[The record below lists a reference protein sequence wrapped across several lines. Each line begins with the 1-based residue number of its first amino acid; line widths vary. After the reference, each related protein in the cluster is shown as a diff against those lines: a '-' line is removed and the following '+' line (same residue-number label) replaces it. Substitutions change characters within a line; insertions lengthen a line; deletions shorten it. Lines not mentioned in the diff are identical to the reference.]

1 MCVIAN
7 RFTITFR
14 NEVAHMTTAQENER
28 HILIR
33 GIFEELDSREPNEA
47 QEIRDAFHTV
57 WDKLFYLG
65 EDLESAATKFD
76 GKEKSLLLEE
86 YRRMQMAIAILGESF
101 IPVIMPDD
109 ATVGP

>member
-1 MCVIAN
+1 
-7 RFTITFR
+7 
-14 NEVAHMTTAQENER
+14 MTTAHENER

-33 GIFEELDSREPNEA
+33 RIFEELDSREQNEA
-47 QEIRDAFHTV
+47 QDILDAFHTV

-65 EDLESAATKFD
+65 ENLESAATKFD

-86 YRRMQMAIAILGESF
+86 YRRMQMAIAIVGESY

-109 ATVGP
+109 STVGP